1 METVVE
7 AKMNFREL
15 GKYIENMYQTQ
26 ASAESLRLNCMF
38 MFLDENKEMYIADKR
53 SNGNHTKICS
63 VSRFVR
69 HVDNFGLHTLEAII
83 EDLDDET
90 EEHHYKIR
98 ITSI

>member
-1 METVVE
+1 METLIE
-7 AKMNFREL
+7 TKMNFRDL
-15 GKYIENMYQTQ
+15 GKYIENMYVKE
-26 ASAESLRLNCMF
+26 ASAESLKLNCMF
-38 MFLDENKEMYIADKR
+38 MFLDENKEMYIDDKR
-53 SNGNHTKICS
+53 HNGNHTKICS

-98 ITSI
+98 IKSI